1 MKLRDLLLGAVT
13 PEGTSMRSIERLAFL
28 EPVRKRIE
36 DLDLREV
43 LELLLEQNLL
53 SSPRSQSRNASG
65 EVARPIDERRGGN
78 QMTRGAGVS
87 V

>member
-53 SSPRSQSRNASG
+53 SSPRSQSRN
-65 EVARPIDERRGGN
+65 VARPIDERRGGN